1 MDIWRLLI
9 GLGLVLLLLG
19 LVGPFLARL
28 GLGRLPGDIIIRRDN
43 FVLYIPLA
51 SGLIISVVVSLL
63 WWLLSARP

>member
-63 WWLLSARP
+63 WWLLSSRP

>member
-9 GLGLVLLLLG
+9 GLGIVLLVLG

-63 WWLLSARP
+63 WWLLSSRP